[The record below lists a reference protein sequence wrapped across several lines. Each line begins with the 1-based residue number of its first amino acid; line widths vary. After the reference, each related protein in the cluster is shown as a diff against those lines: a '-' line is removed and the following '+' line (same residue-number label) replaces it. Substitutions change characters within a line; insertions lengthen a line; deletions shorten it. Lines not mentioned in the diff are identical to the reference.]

1 MGLWSKIKKEISR
14 VGRKAGFDR
23 SSKAWG
29 TMATGAISG
38 ALAGG
43 LAGGFVNPATW
54 LAGAAIDAA
63 GGMVAG
69 DQIDNMDKAADRAA
83 EADEKALEL
92 ASRTELELSENNSEE
107 TPMLEDERRA
117 RLAAKYSLSKT
128 SSLAKKSSA
137 SAGRKTIG

>member
-1 MGLWSKIKKEISR
+1 MGFWSKIKKEVSR

-38 ALAGG
+38 AITGAFVGG
-43 LAGGFVNPATW
+43 PWGA
-54 LAGAAIDAA
+54 LAGAGIGAA

-69 DQIDNMDKAADRAA
+69 DQLDNMDKAADAA
-83 EADEKALEL
+83 ADADKKALEL
-92 ASRTELELSENNSEE
+92 ASRTELELSENNAEE
-107 TPMLEDERRA
+107 TPALEDERRA

-128 SSLAKKSSA
+128 SSFAKKSTA
-137 SAGRKTIG
+137 SSGRKTIG

>member
-38 ALAGG
+38 AITGAFVGGVPGAIAGFG
-43 LAGGFVNPATW
+43 VG
-54 LAGAAIDAA
+54 AA
-63 GGMVAG
+63 GGMIAG

-128 SSLAKKSSA
+128 SSFAKKSSA